1 MISVIAHRG
10 ASKAFPENTVDA
22 FAAAVR
28 MGADGVELDVRR
40 SADAGLVV
48 RHDPTL
54 PDGRVIANVA
64 VADLPEWVPLLDAAV
79 DACDGISVNIE
90 IKNLPHEPGWDP
102 SEAIALDVA
111 RFAADRGTADRA
123 AADISVSAFTLATI
137 DAVLAAEPDVRTG
150 WLTLAG
156 FDQLA
161 AVATAADHGHRAL
174 HPHHDGL
181 SAGVVAAAHEAGL
194 TVITWTVDE
203 PDRLRAVADM
213 GVDAVIT
220 NVPDV
225 ALDVLGPWR
234 QGR

>member
-10 ASKAFPENTVDA
+10 ASGAFPENTVDA

-48 RHDPTL
+48 RHDPAL
-54 PDGRVIANVA
+54 PDGRMIADVP
-64 VADLPEWVPLLDAAV
+64 VADLPAWVPLLDAAV
-79 DACDGISVNIE
+79 DACHGISVNVE

-102 SEAIALDVA
+102 TEAVALDVA
-111 RFAADRGTADRA
+111 RVAADRAG
-123 AADISVSAFTLATI
+123 ADISVSAFTLATI
-137 DAVLAAEPDVRTG
+137 DAVLAAEPDVSTG

-156 FDQLA
+156 FDQIA

-181 SAGVVAAAHEAGL
+181 SEAVVAVAHDAGL
-194 TVITWTVDE
+194 TVITWTVDD

-225 ALDVLGPWR
+225 ALDVLALWR
-234 QGR
+234 TS

>member
-1 MISVIAHRG
+1 M
-10 ASKAFPENTVDA
+10 FPENTVDA

-54 PDGRVIANVA
+54 PDGRVIANVP
-64 VADLPEWVPLLDAAV
+64 VADLPDWAPLLDAAV
-79 DACDGISVNIE
+79 DACHGISVNVE

-102 SEAIALDVA
+102 TEAIALDVA
-111 RFAADRGTADRA
+111 RFAADRPD
-123 AADISVSAFTLATI
+123 ADISVSAFTLATI
-137 DAVLAAEPDVRTG
+137 DAVLAAEPHVSTG

-156 FDQLA
+156 FDQVA

-174 HPHHDGL
+174 HPHHEGL
-181 SAGVVAAAHEAGL
+181 SEDVVAAAHDAGL
-194 TVITWTVDE
+194 AVITWTVDE

-220 NVPDV
+220 NVPDI
-225 ALDVLGPWR
+225 ALDVLAPWR